1 MFSDNEADFTHF
13 PGQDDENEDLDA
25 SEEESDEDLDADDEE
40 YVGPGGGSGRR
51 RGRFGAKYRGGN
63 RRMPRGARA
72 RGSGRSWD
80 RGGARGLGKVGAKR
94 RGGRGRG
101 GLGRPEDI
109 ERAQRLEAEMAAALA
124 AMDQSP
130 DRESL
135 IKSMGSERVRL
146 DRIDASRIVGKQEG
160 QVENSDFELGTTKK
174 VVKVYGKGNLKKKLN
189 LGKDEEGKV
198 DEVTEAKKTP
208 EKPVTPPSPEKK
220 VPMKSPVRK
229 HSTDVLQP
237 PSATPPSTPT
247 GTEASKLDG
256 RKNYPKRENR
266 KPPAHLAEALGPA
279 LFSTPDIIR
288 RVSTGNEQKATSVTP
303 EMPTAEAKKDASSP
317 SDPNDGVSRV
327 NLPESTETPSVQEEG
342 MLPIVSY

>member
-1 MFSDNEADFTHF
+1 M
-13 PGQDDENEDLDA
+13 DA
-25 SEEESDEDLDADDEE
+25 SEEESDEDLDADDDE

-63 RRMPRGARA
+63 RRMPRGART
-72 RGSGRSWD
+72 RGSGRPWD
-80 RGGARGLGKVGAKR
+80 RGGVRGLGKVGAKR

-101 GLGRPEDI
+101 GLGRPDDI

-135 IKSMGSERVRL
+135 IKSMESERVRL
-146 DRIDASRIVGKQEG
+146 DRLDASRIVRKQEG
-160 QVENSDFELGTTKK
+160 QVDSSDFEIGNTKK

-189 LGKDEEGKV
+189 LIKDVEGKV
-198 DEVTEAKKTP
+198 DEVTETKKTT
-208 EKPVTPPSPEKK
+208 EKPATPPSPEKK
-220 VPMKSPVRK
+220 VPMKIPVRK
-229 HSTDVLQP
+229 HSTDVPQP

-247 GTEASKLDG
+247 GTETSKADG

-288 RVSTGNEQKATSVTP
+288 RVSTGNEQKTTSTTP
-303 EMPTAEAKKDASSP
+303 EMPTAEVKKDASSP
-317 SDPNDGVSRV
+317 SDQNDDISRG
-327 NLPESTETPSVQEEG
+327 NLPESTETFTAQEEG
-342 MLPIVSY
+342 LFPVITYL